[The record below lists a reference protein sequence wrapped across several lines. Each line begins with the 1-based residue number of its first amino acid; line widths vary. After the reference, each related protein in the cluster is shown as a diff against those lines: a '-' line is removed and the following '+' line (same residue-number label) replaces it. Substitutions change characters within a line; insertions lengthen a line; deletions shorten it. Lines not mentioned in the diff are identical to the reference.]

1 MKKELVEQ
9 AEMEQAYA
17 VIGNLLD
24 KSEDA
29 EDLVA
34 AVPVL
39 AAKLS
44 NDGGISWSQT
54 MEICRFGFHHAAMLS
69 GCMRSAIRL
78 SPEEQARIEAE
89 AMDVMAHGSSR
100 KVFEEL
106 VTILMFGSRAL
117 AEETGLSQG
126 AVMALQ
132 LQMLIAAPVPTA
144 DVDLSDVA

>member
-1 MKKELVEQ
+1 MKRELVEQ

-29 EDLVA
+29 EDLIA

-69 GCMRSAIRL
+69 GCMRPAIRL
-78 SPEEQARIEAE
+78 TPEEQARIEVE

-132 LQMLIAAPVPTA
+132 LQMLIAAPVPRA
-144 DVDLSDVA
+144 DVDLSDAA